1 MSKQEQK
8 LFFTRENYYTLWE
21 MLNHLDS
28 KTNNDLF
35 LFSMGKHW
43 IDAAPASLE
52 MYPNS
57 FYRMYRQIDDEQKT
71 LFIKKLKELFNT
83 LEKPKT
89 DFHTVLYQFNG
100 NILPLEEV
108 HNNLC
113 TIKEKLD
120 IKIDD
125 LSVTFQ
131 IKSTIDQTPVIDIR
145 FSSLKTEHYKGNET
159 VRKIHTEVRIYP
171 EIQLALLTNYND
183 FTHSESVKKD
193 FIKKAIN
200 CIISSQHT
208 VEPTVLKDQSLRS
221 LLLLKDVNPSKMKFD
236 VDGRL
241 QVGIRIMHSQN
252 TKSAIDQDE
261 VKRFY
266 NKYEISHIT
275 VTISEEEDK
284 YIYIDGIN
292 GKLMSKNKNLQP
304 TDIDKF
310 IYQLKTLL
318 KYDYLYIN
326 YKNDLMSLAKKRL
339 TATGSTLKVNVET
352 CIKEI
357 KEKIQKVTQDNT
369 KMFDIVI
376 ENVFFSCLIK
386 GNPFNYSETKDFDYT
401 FSTHESRYLCKIFDT
416 QLSTLENHLKAI
428 FFIFDEHKESIEI
441 FLSKIDEKMNVIGMV
456 PNDIGA

>member
-28 KTNNDLF
+28 KTNKELF

-43 IDAAPASLE
+43 INAAPASLE

-57 FYRMYRQIDDEQKT
+57 FYRMYIQIDDEQKT

-131 IKSTIDQTPVIDIR
+131 IKSTINQTPVIDIR

-183 FTHSESVKKD
+183 FTHSESVKKE

-241 QVGIRIMHSQN
+241 Q
-252 TKSAIDQDE
+252 
-261 VKRFY
+261 
-266 NKYEISHIT
+266 
-275 VTISEEEDK
+275 
-284 YIYIDGIN
+284 
-292 GKLMSKNKNLQP
+292 
-304 TDIDKF
+304 
-310 IYQLKTLL
+310 
-318 KYDYLYIN
+318 
-326 YKNDLMSLAKKRL
+326 
-339 TATGSTLKVNVET
+339 
-352 CIKEI
+352 
-357 KEKIQKVTQDNT
+357 
-369 KMFDIVI
+369 
-376 ENVFFSCLIK
+376 
-386 GNPFNYSETKDFDYT
+386 
-401 FSTHESRYLCKIFDT
+401 
-416 QLSTLENHLKAI
+416 
-428 FFIFDEHKESIEI
+428 
-441 FLSKIDEKMNVIGMV
+441 
-456 PNDIGA
+456 